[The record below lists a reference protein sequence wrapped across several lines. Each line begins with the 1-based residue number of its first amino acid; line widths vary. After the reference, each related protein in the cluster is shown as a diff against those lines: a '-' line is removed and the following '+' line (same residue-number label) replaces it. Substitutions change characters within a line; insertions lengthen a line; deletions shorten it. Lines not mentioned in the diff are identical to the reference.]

1 MMAYRHRLIF
11 VTFSLAWLLYIDR
24 IAISTAKGP
33 LTAAFGLTDTQFG
46 WALSAF
52 ALGYA
57 LSQVPAGM
65 IVDRFGPRL
74 VLGGL
79 VAIWSLFTGLTGLA
93 FGLVSLLVIRT
104 LFGMAEAGAW
114 PACARAFYSWLP
126 PGERGFAKSVNM
138 SGSRLG
144 SAFALPAVAW
154 LISSLGWQ
162 VSFWVLAAAGLAW
175 AAFWFFWFRD
185 TPEEKNGFSKD
196 ERAFLAANRGGAN
209 AAEKPLPLGE
219 LFRLPGMWPMMGQYF
234 ASNFTFFFCL
244 TWLFPMMQKTYH
256 LDPVTTGFYS
266 AIPLLCGAAGAWSGG
281 VAGDAL
287 YRRGHGV
294 NARKWPAMFGFALSA
309 VGVVAALWCTTPLA
323 MAVVLGVAIYG
334 SDMTLPTSW
343 AYCIDVS
350 KTHSGAMGGAM
361 NMAGNLGSFVTSLA
375 WPMLLAATGS
385 TTPFFVAAAV
395 LNVLGVI
402 LWAVV
407 RGARSAAT

>member
-1 MMAYRHRLIF
+1 MIAYRHRLVF
-11 VTFSLAWLLYIDR
+11 VTFTLAMLLYIDR
-24 IAISTAKGP
+24 IAISTAKSSITG
-33 LTAAFGLTDTQFG
+33 AFALTDTQFG
-46 WALSAF
+46 FILSAF

-57 LSQVPAGM
+57 LTQIPAGM

-74 VLGGL
+74 VLGGI
-79 VAIWSLFTGLTGLA
+79 VAIWSVFTGLTGFA
-93 FGLVSLLVIRT
+93 VGFVSLLLIRT

-154 LISSLGWQ
+154 LITRLGWQ
-162 VSFWVLAAAGLAW
+162 VSFFVLAAAGLIW
-175 AAFWFFWFRD
+175 ATGWYLWFRD
-185 TPEEKNGFSKD
+185 TPEAKSGFTD
-196 ERAFLAANRGGAN
+196 EERSFLASNRGGSN
-209 AAEKPLPLGE
+209 AVEKPLPLAA
-219 LFRLPGMWPMMGQYF
+219 LFRLPNIWLMMGQYF

-266 AIPLLCGAAGAWSGG
+266 AIPLLCGAAGAWTGG

-287 YRRGHGV
+287 YRRGYGV
-294 NARKWPAMFGFALSA
+294 RARQWPAMFGFALSA
-309 VGVVAALWCTTPLA
+309 VGVVAALYCSTPLA
-323 MAVVLGVAIYG
+323 MAVVLGVAMYG

-343 AYCIDVS
+343 ALCIDVS

-375 WPMLLAATGS
+375 WPLLLAATGS
-385 TTPFFVAAAV
+385 TTPFFIAAAV
-395 LNVLGVI
+395 LNVLGV
-402 LWAVV
+402 LFWGLV
-407 RGARSAAT
+407 RSTTARA

>member
-1 MMAYRHRLIF
+1 MLAYRHRLIF

-24 IAISTAKGP
+24 IAISTAKTSITG
-33 LTAAFGLTDTQFG
+33 AFALTDTQFG
-46 WALSAF
+46 WILSAF

-57 LSQVPAGM
+57 LSQIPAGM

-74 VLGGL
+74 VLGAI
-79 VAIWSLFTGLTGLA
+79 VAVWSFFTGLTGLA
-93 FGLVSLLVIRT
+93 FGFVSLLVIRT

-154 LISSLGWQ
+154 LISRLGWQ
-162 VSFWVLAAAGLAW
+162 VSFWVLAAVGLTW
-175 AAFWFFWFRD
+175 ACGWYFWFRD
-185 TPEEKNGFSKD
+185 RPEEKNGFSD
-196 ERAFLAANRGGAN
+196 EERGFLAANRGGSN
-209 AAEKPLPLGE
+209 AVEKPLPLGE
-219 LFRLPGMWPMMGQYF
+219 LFRLPNIWLMMGQYF

-266 AIPLLCGAAGAWSGG
+266 SIPLLCGAAGAWTGG
-281 VAGDAL
+281 VTGDAL
-287 YRRGHGV
+287 YRRGYGV

-309 VGVVAALWCTTPLA
+309 LGVVAALYCRTPLA
-323 MAVVLGVAIYG
+323 MAVVLGVAMYG

-343 AYCIDVS
+343 ALCIDVS

-375 WPMLLAATGS
+375 WPYLLAATGS
-385 TTPFFVAAAV
+385 TTPFFIAAAV
-395 LNVLGVI
+395 LNVLGV
-402 LWAVV
+402 LFWGLA
-407 RGARSAAT
+407 RGTAANA

>member
-1 MMAYRHRLIF
+1 LIAYRHRLIF
-11 VTFSLAWLLYIDR
+11 VTFTLAMLLYIDR
-24 IAISTAKGP
+24 IAISTAKGSI
-33 LTAAFGLTDTQFG
+33 TGAFALSDTQFG
-46 WALSAF
+46 WVLSAF

-57 LSQVPAGM
+57 LSQIPAGM

-74 VLGGL
+74 VLAGIVG
-79 VAIWSLFTGLTGLA
+79 VWSFFTGITGLA
-93 FGLVSLLVIRT
+93 TGFVSLLVIRT

-154 LISSLGWQ
+154 LITALGWQ
-162 VSFWVLAAAGLAW
+162 ASFIVLAVAGLAW
-175 AAFWFFWFRD
+175 ACGWYLWFRD
-185 TPEEKNGFSKD
+185 TPEAKNGFSAD
-196 ERAFLAANRGGAN
+196 ERAFLTANRGGSN
-209 AAEKPLPLGE
+209 AVEKPLPLGQ
-219 LFRLPGMWPMMGQYF
+219 LFRLPNIWLMMGQYF

-256 LDPVTTGFYS
+256 LDPVTTGLYS
-266 AIPLLCGAAGAWSGG
+266 SIPLLCGAAGAWTGG
-281 VAGDAL
+281 VTGDAL
-287 YRRGHGV
+287 YRRGFGV
-294 NARKWPAMFGFALSA
+294 RARQWPAMFGFALSA
-309 VGVVAALWCTTPLA
+309 AGVVAALYCSTPLA
-323 MAVVLGVAIYG
+323 MAVVLGVAMYG

-343 AYCIDVS
+343 ALCIDVS

-375 WPMLLAATGS
+375 WPYLLVATGS

-395 LNVLGVI
+395 LNVLGV
-402 LWAVV
+402 LCWGMA
-407 RGARSAAT
+407 RGTSQN

>member
-1 MMAYRHRLIF
+1 MIAYRHRLVF
-11 VTFSLAWLLYIDR
+11 VTFTLAMLLYIDR
-24 IAISTAKGP
+24 IAISTAKGSI
-33 LTAAFGLTDTQFG
+33 AGAFALSDTQFG
-46 WALSAF
+46 WVLSAF

-57 LSQVPAGM
+57 LSQIPAGA

-74 VLGGL
+74 VLAAI
-79 VAIWSLFTGLTGLA
+79 VAVWSFFTGLTGLA
-93 FGLVSLLVIRT
+93 FGFVSLLVIRT

-154 LISSLGWQ
+154 LITALGWHAAF
-162 VSFWVLAAAGLAW
+162 SVLAGAGLVW
-175 AAFWFFWFRD
+175 AVCWYFWFRD
-185 TPEEKNGFSKD
+185 TPEEKNGFSQE
-196 ERAFLAANRGGAN
+196 ERGFLAANRGGSN
-209 AAEKPLPLGE
+209 AVEKPLALGA
-219 LFRLPGMWPMMGQYF
+219 LFRLPNIWLMMGQYF

-256 LDPVTTGFYS
+256 LDPVTTGLYS
-266 AIPLLCGAAGAWSGG
+266 SIPLLCGAAGAWTGG
-281 VAGDAL
+281 VTGDAL
-287 YRRGHGV
+287 WRRGHGV

-309 VGVVAALWCTTPLA
+309 IGVVAALYCSTPLA
-323 MAVVLGVAIYG
+323 MAVVLGIAMYG

-343 AYCIDVS
+343 ALCIDVS

-375 WPMLLAATGS
+375 WPYLLVATGS
-385 TTPFFVAAAV
+385 TTPFFIAAAV
-395 LNVLGVI
+395 LNVLGV
-402 LWAVV
+402 LFWGRV
-407 RGARSAAT
+407 RGARA

>member
-1 MMAYRHRLIF
+1 MAYRHRLVFI
-11 VTFSLAWLLYIDR
+11 TFTLAMLLYIDR

-33 LTAAFGLTDTQFG
+33 ITGAFGLSDTQFG
-46 WALSAF
+46 WVLSAF

-57 LSQVPAGM
+57 LSQIPAGA

-74 VLGGL
+74 VLAAI
-79 VAIWSLFTGLTGLA
+79 VAVWSFFTGLTGLA
-93 FGLVSLLVIRT
+93 FGFISLLVIRT

-138 SGSRLG
+138 SGSRMG

-154 LISSLGWQ
+154 LITALGWHAA
-162 VSFWVLAAAGLAW
+162 FDVLAVAGLVW
-175 AAFWFFWFRD
+175 AVCWYLWFRD
-185 TPEEKNGFSKD
+185 TPEEKTGFSQE
-196 ERAFLAANRGGAN
+196 ERTFLAVHRGGSN
-209 AAEKPLPLGE
+209 VAEKPLPLAQ
-219 LFRLPGMWPMMGQYF
+219 LFRLPNIWLMMGQYF

-256 LDPVTTGFYS
+256 LDPVTTGLYS
-266 AIPLLCGAAGAWSGG
+266 SIPLLCGAAGAWTGG
-281 VAGDAL
+281 VTGDAL
-287 YRRGHGV
+287 WRRGHGV

-309 VGVVAALWCTTPLA
+309 IGVVAALYCRTPLA
-323 MAVVLGVAIYG
+323 MAVVLGVAMYG

-343 AYCIDVS
+343 ALCIDVS

-375 WPMLLAATGS
+375 WPYLLLVTGS
-385 TTPFFVAAAV
+385 TTPFFIAAAV
-395 LNVLGVI
+395 LNVLGV
-402 LWAVV
+402 LFWGLAK
-407 RGARSAAT
+407 GAAHS

>member
-1 MMAYRHRLIF
+1 MIAFRHRLIF
-11 VTFSLAWLLYIDR
+11 VTFTLAWLLYIDR
-24 IAISTAKGP
+24 IAISTAKSSITG
-33 LTAAFGLTDTQFG
+33 AFALTDTQFG

-57 LSQVPAGM
+57 LSQIPAGM

-93 FGLVSLLVIRT
+93 AGLVSLLVIRA

-154 LISSLGWQ
+154 LITALGWQ
-162 VSFWVLAAAGLAW
+162 AAFWVLAAAGLVW
-175 AAFWFFWFRD
+175 AGCWYFWFRD
-185 TPEEKNGFSKD
+185 TPEEKSGFSPE
-196 ERAFLAANRGGAN
+196 ERSFLAANRGGSN
-209 AAEKPLPLGE
+209 AVEKPLPLGQ
-219 LFRLPGMWPMMGQYF
+219 LFRLQGIWLMMGQYF

-287 YRRGHGV
+287 WRRGAGV

-309 VGVVAALWCTTPLA
+309 VGVVAALWCRTPLA
-323 MAVVLGVAIYG
+323 MAVVLGIAIYG

-343 AYCIDVS
+343 AYVIDVS
-350 KTHSGAMGGAM
+350 KNHSGAMGGAM

-375 WPMLLAATGS
+375 WPYLLAATGS
-385 TTPFFVAAAV
+385 TTPFFIAAAV
-395 LNVLGVI
+395 LNVLG
-402 LWAVV
+402 LLFWSRARAA
-407 RGARSAAT
+407 RG

>member
-1 MMAYRHRLIF
+1 MLAYRHRLIV
-11 VTFSLAWLLYIDR
+11 VTFALAWLLYIDR

-57 LSQVPAGM
+57 LSQIPAGV
-65 IVDRFGPRL
+65 IVDRYGPRL
-74 VLGGL
+74 VLGVL
-79 VAIWSLFTGLTGLA
+79 VAIWSFFTGLTGLA
-93 FGLVSLLVIRT
+93 YGFVSLLVIRT

-154 LISSLGWQ
+154 LITALGWQ
-162 VSFWVLAAAGLAW
+162 ASFWVLAVVGLLWAGGWYL
-175 AAFWFFWFRD
+175 WFRD
-185 TPEEKNGFSKD
+185 RPEDKRGFPQA
-196 ERAFLAANRGGAN
+196 EREFLAANRGGSN
-209 AAEKPLPLGE
+209 AVEKPLPLGQ
-219 LFRLPGMWPMMGQYF
+219 LFRLPGIRLMMGQYF

-244 TWLFPMMQKTYH
+244 TWLFPMMQRTYH
-256 LDPVTTGFYS
+256 LDPVTTGLYA
-266 AIPLLCGAAGAWSGG
+266 AIPLLCGAVGSWSGG
-281 VAGDAL
+281 VAGDML

-309 VGVVAALWCTTPLA
+309 IGVVAALWCSTPLA
-323 MAVVLGVAIYG
+323 MAIVLGIAIYG

-350 KTHSGAMGGAM
+350 KAHSGAMGGAM

-375 WPMLLAATGS
+375 WPYLLAATGS
-385 TTPFFVAAAV
+385 TTPFFIAAAV
-395 LNVLGVI
+395 LNVLGVVCWG
-402 LWAVV
+402 LV
-407 RGARSAAT
+407 RRAAA